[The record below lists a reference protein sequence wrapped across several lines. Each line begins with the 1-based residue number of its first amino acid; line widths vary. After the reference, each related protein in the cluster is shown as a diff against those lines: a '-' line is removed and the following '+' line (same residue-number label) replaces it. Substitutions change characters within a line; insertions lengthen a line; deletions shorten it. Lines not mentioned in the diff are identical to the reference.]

1 MKSIHKMSDNNLSAF
16 VNPSHRLKYPFKTF
30 VKSQNLDNAL
40 DSSVKSSI
48 ISSNDASTG
57 DEVKL
62 FYETVISSSSSEKL
76 CQVSNEKCKRLS
88 VNKSDKVFSNKN
100 CKEKHRLTK
109 KEILLAIES
118 DNVNVLH
125 QAFDQGWQ
133 EEIINCKDQ
142 FGWTPLM
149 IAACAGALQAFK
161 ILLEKGAD
169 LNVKDKSG
177 YTCIS
182 LAHKN
187 SQSEIIN
194 YINSGISKSL
204 NQNKHSAETVNESSN
219 PAYDGKCDLCAAV
232 FKSHRS
238 MKQHFTSTVH
248 LLNVQRKEISENGGN
263 PKVHYGIPHS
273 NRGFQIM
280 LSNGW
285 DSNLGLGPSGK
296 GKLYPIKTV
305 LKRDR
310 NGLGLRKDDSFDKR
324 TISKIAKVTH
334 FGPYDASSVMI
345 NDKSKT
351 NEKLRNISSQKCQGK
366 KKSKDRA
373 KEINFRRQFMTL

>member
-1 MKSIHKMSDNNLSAF
+1 MRPIHKMSDNNLSAF
-16 VNPSHRLKYPFKTF
+16 INPAHRLKYPFKTF
-30 VKSQNLDNAL
+30 VTSQNLDNTV
-40 DSSVKSSI
+40 DSPVNLNITSS
-48 ISSNDASTG
+48 SDASTG

-62 FYETVISSSSSEKL
+62 FYETVISSSSSEKH
-76 CQVSNEKCKRLS
+76 CQVSKEKCKRLN
-88 VNKSDKVFSNKN
+88 VNKSKKVFSNKN
-100 CKEKHRLTK
+100 CEVKHKLTK

-118 DNVNVLH
+118 DNVNVLQ

-149 IAACAGALQAFK
+149 IAACAGALQSFA
-161 ILLEKGAD
+161 ILLKKGAD
-169 LNVKDKSG
+169 VNVKDKSG

-187 SQSEIIN
+187 NQSEIIN
-194 YINSGISKSL
+194 YINSCTSKSL
-204 NQNKHSAETVNESSN
+204 NQNKHSAETVNESLN
-219 PAYDGKCDLCAAV
+219 PAYDGKCDLCAV
-232 FKSHRS
+232 FFKSHRL

-263 PKVHYGIPHS
+263 PKVHYGIPTS

-310 NGLGLRKDDSFDKR
+310 NGLGLHKDDSSDKKI
-324 TISKIAKVTH
+324 ISKRAKVTH
-334 FGPYDASSVMI
+334 FGPYDASSVII
-345 NDKSKT
+345 NDESKT
-351 NEKLRNISSQKCQGK
+351 KQKLLDTSSLKNQEKN
-366 KKSKDRA
+366 KSKDRA

>member
-1 MKSIHKMSDNNLSAF
+1 MRSTYKMSDYNLSAF
-16 VNPSHRLKYPFKTF
+16 VNPSHRLKYPFKIF
-30 VKSQNLDNAL
+30 VKSQNLDTAV
-40 DSSVKSSI
+40 DSSVKLNI
-48 ISSNDASTG
+48 TSNDASTG

-62 FYETVISSSSSEKL
+62 FYETVVSSSSSDKHG
-76 CQVSNEKCKRLS
+76 QVSKEKYKRHS
-88 VNKSDKVFSNKN
+88 VNKSENVFSYKN
-100 CKEKHRLTK
+100 CKEKHKLTIK
-109 KEILLAIES
+109 KILLSIES

-133 EEIINCKDQ
+133 DEIMNYKDQ

-149 IAACAGALQAFK
+149 IAACAGALEAFK

-194 YINSGISKSL
+194 YINSWTSKSL
-204 NQNKHSAETVNESSN
+204 NQNKHSAETVSKSSN
-219 PAYDGKCDLCAAV
+219 PPYEGKCDLCAAV
-232 FKSHRS
+232 FESHRL

-248 LLNVQRKEISENGGN
+248 LMNVERKEISENGGN
-263 PKVHYGIPHS
+263 PKVHYGIPYS

-305 LKRDR
+305 LKRDK
-310 NGLGLRKDDSFDKR
+310 NGLGLHKDDSSDK

-345 NDKSKT
+345 NDESKT
-351 NEKLRNISSQKCQGK
+351 KEKLRNTSSQTSQEKN
-366 KKSKDRA
+366 KSKDRA
-373 KEINFRRQFMTL
+373 KEINFRRQFMKH

>member
-1 MKSIHKMSDNNLSAF
+1 MSDNNLSAF
-16 VNPSHRLKYPFKTF
+16 INPSHRLKYPFKAF
-30 VKSQNLDNAL
+30 VKSQNLDNTV
-40 DSSVKSSI
+40 DSPVKLNTT
-48 ISSNDASTG
+48 SSNDASTG

-62 FYETVISSSSSEKL
+62 FYETVISSSSSEKH
-76 CQVSNEKCKRLS
+76 CQVPNEKCIRPNI
-88 VNKSDKVFSNKN
+88 NKSKKVFSYKN
-100 CKEKHRLTK
+100 CKEKHKLTK

-149 IAACAGALQAFK
+149 IAACAGALQTFK

-169 LNVKDKSG
+169 VNVKDKSG

-187 SQSEIIN
+187 NQSEIID
-194 YINSGISKSL
+194 YINSFTSNSF

-219 PAYDGKCDLCAAV
+219 PAYDGKCDLCAVV
-232 FKSHRS
+232 FKSHRL

-263 PKVHYGIPHS
+263 PKVHYSIPHS

-285 DSNLGLGPSGK
+285 DSNVGLGPSGK

-310 NGLGLRKDDSFDKR
+310 NGLGLHKDDTSDKR

-334 FGPYDASSVMI
+334 FGPYDASSVII
-345 NDKSKT
+345 NDESKT
-351 NEKLRNISSQKCQGK
+351 KNKLLDTSSHKSQEK
-366 KKSKDRA
+366 KKSKNRA

>member
-1 MKSIHKMSDNNLSAF
+1 MSENNLSAF
-16 VNPSHRLKYPFKTF
+16 INPSHRLKYPFKTF
-30 VKSQNLDNAL
+30 VKSQNLDNTVDAP
-40 DSSVKSSI
+40 VKLNTT
-48 ISSNDASTG
+48 SSNDASTG

-62 FYETVISSSSSEKL
+62 FYETVISSSSSEKH
-76 CQVSNEKCKRLS
+76 CQVSQEKCIRPNI
-88 VNKSDKVFSNKN
+88 NKSKKVFSYKN
-100 CKEKHRLTK
+100 CKEKHKLTK

-194 YINSGISKSL
+194 YINSWTSKSL
-204 NQNKHSAETVNESSN
+204 NQNKHSAETVSKSSN
-219 PAYDGKCDLCAAV
+219 PPYEGKCDLCAAV
-232 FKSHRS
+232 FESHRL

-248 LLNVQRKEISENGGN
+248 LMNVERKEISENGGN

-305 LKRDR
+305 LKRDK
-310 NGLGLRKDDSFDKR
+310 NGLGLHKDDSSDK

-351 NEKLRNISSQKCQGK
+351 NEKLQNISSQKCQGK